1 MRLIPA
7 RLLAVAAWCFLV
19 SPVCAQGNDSKIEF
33 RVEALDDEQRA
44 VHVDLGDRSVSAIL
58 PSIPGALY
66 GRPTID
72 PVYLTHVALGTSFFV
87 STSHL
92 EQRLKFLA
100 TPPSA
105 ESNAQG
111 PLLEPKTTRFA
122 RVATLLQ
129 DDRTGKV
136 LTGAGLYDPK
146 SRDGLI
152 LAYFDRKCTI
162 AGSVRLPPD
171 VVEYDI
177 SVAGPGIHWL
187 KARLVRPKLYKMELS
202 DPGAVVVFGVPASR
216 LK

>member
-33 RVEALDDEQRA
+33 RNEALDDEQRA

-92 EQRLKFLA
+92 EQRLNSWLLHHRRSRMLKVRYLNQKLLA
-100 TPPSA
+100 SRA
-105 ESNAQG
+105 
-111 PLLEPKTTRFA
+111 LLLSYRMIA
-122 RVATLLQ
+122 RA
-129 DDRTGKV
+129 
-136 LTGAGLYDPK
+136 K
-146 SRDGLI
+146 SSPVPG
-152 LAYFDRKCTI
+152 CTI
-162 AGSVRLPPD
+162 QS
-171 VVEYDI
+171 
-177 SVAGPGIHWL
+177 
-187 KARLVRPKLYKMELS
+187 LVT
-202 DPGAVVVFGVPASR
+202 G
-216 LK
+216 